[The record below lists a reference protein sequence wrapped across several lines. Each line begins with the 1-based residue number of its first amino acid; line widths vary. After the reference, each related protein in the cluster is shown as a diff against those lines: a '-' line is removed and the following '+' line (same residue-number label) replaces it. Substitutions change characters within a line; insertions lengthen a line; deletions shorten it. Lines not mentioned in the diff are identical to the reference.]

1 MDTRDWIGSFPIG
14 LLLCVLGVLCG
25 GSAPRAQSPDTGT
38 QVVAGVETR
47 RDRFQ
52 YHFDNPSSFDTPAPV
67 PHFFEQRYVA
77 DNVWA
82 VVTLRYTARLR
93 WETSVGATPQRTAT
107 ADDYDTFFDPDGTVW
122 VSGTTGGA
130 SMRSFRVSQ
139 TAEVARAGA
148 VRFVAG
154 YRLRVDLADFHVG
167 HKTETR
173 NGALVLA
180 TDVTSPEATTSQLWE
195 AIVGAGTSASLAAN
209 WRLSLEGEVLPLTI
223 GRLAVRLPEKYAG
236 DVVFS
241 ARVVGASARVTFARQ
256 HVRWP
261 VELAIDGGRTWSYKA
276 DAALTYTQFGVR
288 LAAGRAW

>member
-1 MDTRDWIGSFPIG
+1 
-14 LLLCVLGVLCG
+14 V
-25 GSAPRAQSPDTGT
+25 
-38 QVVAGVETR
+38 GVEAR

-82 VVTLRYTARLR
+82 LVTVRYTARLR
-93 WETSVGATPQRTAT
+93 WETSFGATPQRTST
-107 ADDYDTFFDPDGTVW
+107 ADDYDTFLDPDGTVW

-130 SMRSFRVSQ
+130 AMRSFRVSQ
-139 TAEVARAGA
+139 TAEVARARG

-154 YRLRVDLADFHVG
+154 YRLRIDLADFQVG
-167 HKTETR
+167 HKTMTR

-180 TDVTSPEATTSQLWE
+180 TDVTAPESTTSQLRE
-195 AIVGAGTSASLAAN
+195 VLAGTSTSVNLAPE
-209 WRLSLEGEVLPLTI
+209 WRLSVGGELTPLSI

-236 DVVFS
+236 DAVFS
-241 ARVVGASARVTFARQ
+241 ARVVGASARVTLARQ

-261 VELAIDGGRTWSYKA
+261 VELTFDGGKTWSYQS
-276 DAALTYTQFGVR
+276 DARLAYTQFGLR
-288 LAAGRAW
+288 FTAGRAW